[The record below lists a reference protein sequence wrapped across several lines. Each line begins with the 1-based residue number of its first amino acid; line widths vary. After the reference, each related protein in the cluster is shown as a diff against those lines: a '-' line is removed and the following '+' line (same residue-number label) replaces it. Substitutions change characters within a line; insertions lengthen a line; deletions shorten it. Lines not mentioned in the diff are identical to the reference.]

1 MKIIF
6 FGTPVFAAETLRT
19 LLDHRL
25 NVVAVVTKPDKPVGR
40 SGKPKPSAVKQFVMQ
55 DHPHIPLFQPQKAS
69 TDEFIEILNAFE
81 ADLFVVVAY
90 GEIINQKL
98 LDQPK
103 IACLNVHASLLPKYR
118 GAAPIQRALIDGEK
132 ETGVTIMHMVR
143 KLDAGPMIRQV
154 KVKIGQNTSF
164 SELHDCLQKSGAHLL
179 IDVLKD
185 MEKAPLPEIEQ
196 NESEVTYAQK
206 IEPHSCEIDWHRPAK
221 ELHNLIRGVSPFPGA
236 WCWMSI
242 RGEKKRLKILLS
254 RVVLGYSETPG
265 HFLIFGDDGII
276 VSTGKEALRL
286 LQVKPEGKRA
296 MTGEEFARGYAAEDI
311 ILFGKGEL
319 GG

>member
-1 MKIIF
+1 MKLIF
-6 FGTPVFAAETLRT
+6 FGTPSFAAETLRT
-19 LLDHRL
+19 LCDHRH
-25 NVVAVVTKPDKPVGR
+25 NIVAVVTKPDKPVGR

-55 DHPHIPLFQPQKAS
+55 DQPQLPLLQPQKAS
-69 TDEFIEILNAFE
+69 TDEFIETLRAFE

-103 IACLNVHASLLPKYR
+103 MACLNVHASLLPKYR
-118 GAAPIQRALIDGEK
+118 GAAPIQRAIINGEK

-154 KVKIGQNTSF
+154 KVKIGHNTTF
-164 SELHDCLQKSGAHLL
+164 GELHDTLQKSGAGLL

-196 NESEVTYAQK
+196 NESEATYAQK
-206 IEPHSCEIDWHRPAK
+206 IEPHSCEIDWRQPAR

-236 WCWMSI
+236 WCWMSVK
-242 RGEKKRLKILLS
+242 GEKKRLKILLS

-265 HFLIFGDDGII
+265 NFLIFGDDGLI
-276 VSTGKEALRL
+276 VSTGNEALRL

-296 MTGEEFARGYAAEDI
+296 MSGEEFARGYALQDI
-311 ILFGKGEL
+311 ILLGKGEAS
-319 GG
+319 G